1 MNSSKFFGYGMI
13 LISAVGFGSY
23 GVWSKLMGADFPI
36 FFQAG
41 VRAIIICSL
50 MLPFMLGGGSFKR
63 IPRRDWPQFMPFI
76 IFTLFTQA
84 PLYYAYNNADL
95 GTVQLIFYA
104 MFVITA
110 YFVGR
115 FYLGEKIS
123 RVKIFAM
130 ILAFVGLSF
139 VFGGAILAF
148 APLGLLLAA
157 LNGVASG
164 GEMAFSK
171 KPDAK
176 YSATLIVFVGWVS
189 ILITHIPISLLV
201 GESWVAPEF
210 NMAWLWLLVYSV
222 VNAVAFLLSVIG
234 FRLVDASIASLIG
247 LSEIIFAVLF
257 GAMIFHEELSWTVA
271 VGGAIILLAAM
282 LPDLLEIWKR
292 KRRHLP
298 S

>member
-1 MNSSKFFGYGMI
+1 MNSNKIFGYTMI
-13 LISAVGFGSY
+13 IIAAIGFGSY

-36 FFQAG
+36 FYQAW
-41 VRAIIICSL
+41 VRAIIICLL
-50 MLPFMLGGGSFKR
+50 MLPFMLRGGTFKR
-63 IPRRDWPQFMPFI
+63 IPRRDWPQFIPFI

-115 FYLGEKIS
+115 FYLGEKIT
-123 RVKIFAM
+123 RIKILAM

-157 LNGVASG
+157 LNGIASG
-164 GEMAFSK
+164 GEMASSK
-171 KPDAK
+171 KPEAK
-176 YSATLIVFVGWVS
+176 YSAILIVFVAWVS
-189 ILITHIPISLLV
+189 ILVTHLPTSLLI
-201 GESWVAPEF
+201 GEHWVTPEI
-210 NMAWLWLLVYSV
+210 NMSWLWLLVFSI
-222 VNAVAFLLSVIG
+222 VNATAFLLSVIG

-247 LSEIIFAVLF
+247 LSEIVFAVLF
-257 GAMIFHEELSWTVA
+257 GAVIFHEQLSWTVLI
-271 VGGAIILLAAM
+271 GGVIILMAAM
-282 LPDLLEIWKR
+282 LPDMLEIWNR
-292 KRRHLP
+292 KKQNDV
-298 S
+298 